1 MSPKVALYYSEE
13 NGPKQKCEDQEN
25 TAIMPKFWNVT
36 LAGDDSRNIQ
46 THKVILVTINHVKEG
61 FKENTSI
68 HTLSS
73 TREGVG
79 TKQDDDM
86 EVETKKVGKNGPAIA
101 KNIYSCHLKEQ
112 EEESFPCDVCGK
124 TYNTKG
130 GQG

>member
-1 MSPKVALYYSEE
+1 MSPKVALYYSKE
-13 NGPKQKCEDQEN
+13 NGPKQKWEENSSCEDQEN

-61 FKENTSI
+61 FKESTSI

-79 TKQDDDM
+79 TKQDDQ
-86 EVETKKVGKNGPAIA
+86 TG
-101 KNIYSCHLKEQ
+101 
-112 EEESFPCDVCGK
+112 
-124 TYNTKG
+124 
-130 GQG
+130 

>member
-13 NGPKQKCEDQEN
+13 NGPKQKWEEKSSCEDQEN

-61 FKENTSI
+61 FKESTSI

-79 TKQDDDM
+79 TKQDDQ
-86 EVETKKVGKNGPAIA
+86 T
-101 KNIYSCHLKEQ
+101 S
-112 EEESFPCDVCGK
+112 
-124 TYNTKG
+124 
-130 GQG
+130 